1 MKFVSLITTLFL
13 ATASAAAQGAAVDRM
28 AAAMAG
34 KEASFVHRFTPKG
47 FKTSQVERG
56 SVIFGELPMMRWS
69 YTAPEKKLFV
79 FDGTRSWFYVPAD
92 RQVTVADLDE
102 RRRSELPFLLI
113 GDPAAREKQFVVR
126 EQRRGAKVV
135 TTLQPRASTAAI
147 RAVSITTNA
156 GSNLIESLS
165 YTDRDG
171 NRTVFEFSGYHPART
186 AAETFRFTAP
196 AGVQVVRA
204 E

>member
-1 MKFVSLITTLFL
+1 MTTLFL
-13 ATASAAAQGAAVDRM
+13 VSTSALAQNAAVDKM

-34 KEASFVHRFTPKG
+34 KEAAFVHRFTPKG

-56 SVIFGELPMMRWS
+56 SVIFGKLPMMRWS
-69 YTAPEKKLFV
+69 YTAPEQKVFV

-92 RQVTVADLDE
+92 RQVTVAELDD
-102 RRRSELPFLLI
+102 RRKSELPFLLI

-126 EQRRGAKVV
+126 EQRRSGKIV
-135 TTLQPRASTAAI
+135 TTLQPRGTSAAI
-147 RAVSITTNA
+147 RTVSITTNA
-156 GSNLIESLS
+156 SSNLIESLD

-186 AAETFRFTAP
+186 AADTFRFATP